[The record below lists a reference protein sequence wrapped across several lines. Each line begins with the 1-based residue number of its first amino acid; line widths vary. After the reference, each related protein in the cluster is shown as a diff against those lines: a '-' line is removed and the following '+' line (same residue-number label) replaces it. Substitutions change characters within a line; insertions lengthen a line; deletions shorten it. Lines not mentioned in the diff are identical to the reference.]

1 MRVRFTRE
9 TFTGTR
15 TRAPG
20 DEAELATD
28 QAKRVIGAGNGLPV
42 TAEEHV
48 ETAELPDAGGDERAT
63 IPTRRKGKG
72 K

>member
-9 TFTGTR
+9 TFVGTR
-15 TRAPG
+15 THAPG
-20 DEAELATD
+20 EQADLATD
-28 QAKRVIGAGNGLPV
+28 HAKRVIGAGNGLPV

-48 ETAELPDAGGDERAT
+48 ETAELPAGGGNERAT